1 MGGFDLLKL
10 GSSLLGGSSEK
21 PQLAPRPQSEGGGM
35 ADKLKGLLGGG
46 KNPEALNSAN
56 EIQNEAEGERR
67 GFFGEFLNSFLVRQF
82 PNASK
87 VLDIGATV
95 GGWTG
100 MVERKEEIYPLQHE
114 FEFAT
119 AMTMFVPDGWLSTVT
134 DPLAE
139 SEIFQKIVEF
149 WPLASGVDL
158 PLIGNE
164 PLEDRVKAKDPD
176 AVVEAIRVIHQDFM
190 TGKVSWDAVSGMLG
204 S

>member
-1 MGGFDLLKL
+1 V
-10 GSSLLGGSSEK
+10 E
-21 PQLAPRPQSEGGGM
+21 
-35 ADKLKGLLGGG
+35 

-56 EIQNEAEGERR
+56 EIQNESQAERR

-87 VLDIGATV
+87 VLDIGSAV
-95 GGWTG
+95 GGATG
-100 MVERKEEIYPLQHE
+100 MIDRKEEIYPLQHE
-114 FEFAT
+114 FETVT
-119 AMTMFVPDGWLSTVT
+119 ALTMFVPDSWLSTVT

-158 PLIGNE
+158 PLFGNE

-190 TGKVSWDAVSGMLG
+190 TGKVSWDAVSGML

>member
-1 MGGFDLLKL
+1 MGGLDLLKI
-10 GSSLLGGSSEK
+10 GSSLLGGEK
-21 PQLAPRPQSEGGGM
+21 PQMAPRQQSEDGGGM
-35 ADKLKGLLGGG
+35 MDKLKGLLGSG

-56 EIQNEAEGERR
+56 EIKNEAQAERR

-82 PNASK
+82 PSASK

-134 DPLAE
+134 DPLAD

-149 WPLASGVDL
+149 WPMASGVDL

-164 PLEDRVKAKDPD
+164 PLEDRVRAKDPD
-176 AVVEAIRVIHQDFM
+176 AVIEAIRVIHQDLM
-190 TGKVSWDAVSGMLG
+190 TGKVSWDAVSGML